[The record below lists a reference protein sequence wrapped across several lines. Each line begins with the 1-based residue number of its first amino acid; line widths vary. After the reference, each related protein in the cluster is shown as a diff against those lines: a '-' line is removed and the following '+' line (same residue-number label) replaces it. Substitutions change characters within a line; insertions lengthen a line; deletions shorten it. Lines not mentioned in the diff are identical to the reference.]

1 MEILP
6 QEISPSEI
14 LFRNITKG
22 QCILRDCNT
31 EKSRGSIGQSMGL
44 SLEKLISGQPKE
56 EMAIREQ
63 REINHIA
70 EQRHDSLIYRG
81 GKQFW
86 PIVRDDYS

>member
-1 MEILP
+1 METLP
-6 QEISPSEI
+6 QEISPSDI

-22 QCILRDCNT
+22 QCILRDCSI

-44 SLEKLISGQPKE
+44 SLEKLNIGQSKE

-63 REINHIA
+63 HEINHTV
-70 EQRHDSLIYRG
+70 EQRHDPLIYRG
-81 GKQFW
+81 GKQGW